1 MFDKNMTDSQKNRK
15 LFKNN
20 VQVLLLCYKLFIIW
34 QMFLQLEAKVVA
46 PNFAFEY
53 IFKRL
58 QLVLY
63 PNIEILNM

>member
-34 QMFLQLEAKVVA
+34 QMFL
-46 PNFAFEY
+46 
-53 IFKRL
+53 
-58 QLVLY
+58 
-63 PNIEILNM
+63 